1 MSAKTK
7 IDWLREGE
15 FN

>member
-1 MSAKTK
+1 MEHVTV
-7 IDWLREGE
+7 REGE